1 MHRTNWG
8 FWYIFLPPLLSW
20 KHAQC
25 SLWYMLII
33 YCDYL
38 FFQSL
43 TKVPQ
48 FWEYLESMLGSFN
61 KFQKEALQIISNL
74 AAKGIQIPVGFVYF
88 EFTGLCCKV
97 YLTWFIAPL
106 HLSNILTRNYRYR
119 LNPKCSCFCQANL
132 LGLMWRWRQR
142 GQYLISPVFI
152 TSFLLVHF
160 ILTSTLVRSLYWESR
175 ILGYKKTDESTWE
188 KNDNN
193 SASMWKNRM
202 LLWYI
207 CIILIPIV

>member
-1 MHRTNWG
+1 
-8 FWYIFLPPLLSW
+8 
-20 KHAQC
+20 
-25 SLWYMLII
+25 MLII

-97 YLTWFIAPL
+97 YLT
-106 HLSNILTRNYRYR
+106 
-119 LNPKCSCFCQANL
+119 
-132 LGLMWRWRQR
+132 
-142 GQYLISPVFI
+142 
-152 TSFLLVHF
+152 
-160 ILTSTLVRSLYWESR
+160 
-175 ILGYKKTDESTWE
+175 
-188 KNDNN
+188 
-193 SASMWKNRM
+193 
-202 LLWYI
+202 
-207 CIILIPIV
+207 